1 MLLLR
6 FLFWAAL
13 VYLAYRV
20 IRALVFSGPP
30 KADQNQVKGKN
41 RNSSLD
47 LSRMNVEDARF
58 EEIDEKK
65 KNGK

>member
-1 MLLLR
+1 MLR
-6 FLFWAAL
+6 ILFWVCM

-20 IRALVFSGPP
+20 IKALVFSGPP
-30 KADQNQVKGKN
+30 KTGENQVQGKP
-41 RNSSLD
+41 RHRALD
-47 LSRMNVEDARF
+47 LSKMNVEDAKF

>member
-1 MLLLR
+1 MLIR
-6 FLFWAAL
+6 FLFWVCM

-20 IRALVFSGPP
+20 INALIFSGPP
-30 KADQNQVKGKN
+30 KTNENQVKGKN
-41 RNSSLD
+41 RNRALD
-47 LSRMNVEDARF
+47 LSNMNVEDAKF

>member
-1 MLLLR
+1 MLLR

-20 IRALVFSGPP
+20 IRALVFSGPS
-30 KADQNQVKGKN
+30 KTGQDQVKGKN
-41 RNSSLD
+41 RNRALD
-47 LSRMNVEDARF
+47 LSNMNVEDAKF